1 MTDFQEFTFLSSDGR
16 TQLHGAQ
23 WTPAD
28 REPIAVLQIAHGV
41 AEHILRYDDFARYLN
56 DRGILVAGHDHL
68 GHGKSLP
75 EGGTPVYFGDGST
88 WETVVDDIHLL
99 HDRLREQYPRLPI
112 LLMGHSMG
120 SFLSRS
126 YLIRYPGTVDAAI
139 IMGTG
144 HQSPAIVAGGR
155 AIAKAAGKRH
165 GFKAHSPRV
174 EALAFG
180 AYNKAFAP
188 NRTEVD
194 WLSASDNNVDA
205 YIADPLCG
213 QKASIGLFYEML
225 GGIRFISAMGA
236 GNKLD
241 PSCLRIADITK
252 TSVCPL
258 ARAMRVSCK
267 KKGIRHMTVAYSLEP
282 MHPPV
287 QPIAEESGRRK
298 DIPGSTAFVP
308 GAMGLLIASHV
319 VRTLMAGDE
328 PARPEG

>member
-1 MTDFQEFTFLSSDGR
+1 MGEYATIIHDFSPKENHPQVDFLQKKPNGMKKTSAEQKSYDWEDENSQAGGAVESGNSINSGFSLEPFPRMCYDKRGSVNNMEQFSR
-16 TQLHGAQ
+16 TISLVGQSAFDRVHQARVAVFGIGGVGGYVCEALVRSGIAEIDLFDRDDVSISNLNRQIIALHSTIGQDKVDAMAARLKDINPDVRVNCRKMFYLP
-23 WTPAD
+23 TNAD
-28 REPIAVLQIAHGV
+28 EIDLSV
-41 AEHILRYDDFARYLN
+41 YDF
-56 DRGILVAGHDHL
+56 
-68 GHGKSLP
+68 
-75 EGGTPVYFGDGST
+75 
-88 WETVVDDIHLL
+88 VVDAVDTVAAKLEL
-99 HDRLREQYPRLPI
+99 ARRCEQ
-112 LLMGHSMG
+112 
-120 SFLSRS
+120 
-126 YLIRYPGTVDAAI
+126 
-139 IMGTG
+139 
-144 HQSPAIVAGGR
+144 
-155 AIAKAAGKRH
+155 
-165 GFKAHSPRV
+165 
-174 EALAFG
+174 
-180 AYNKAFAP
+180 
-188 NRTEVD
+188 
-194 WLSASDNNVDA
+194 
-205 YIADPLCG
+205 
-213 QKASIGLFYEML
+213 